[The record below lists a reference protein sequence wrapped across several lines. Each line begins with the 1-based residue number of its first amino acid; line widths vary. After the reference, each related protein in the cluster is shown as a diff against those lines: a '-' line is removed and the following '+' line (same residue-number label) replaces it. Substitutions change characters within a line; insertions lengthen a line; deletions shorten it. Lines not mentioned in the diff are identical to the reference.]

1 MLRTT
6 IKSLLARKLRLTL
19 SALAVVLGVAFVVG
33 AFVLTDTLGHTF
45 TDLFNTV
52 NKNIA
57 VDVRGGEITSGS
69 ANSDGGGREDV
80 PAAAITAIQKVDGVA
95 EVQGN
100 VVDARGNDVSV
111 LGKDGKAL
119 STNGAPII
127 AGNWIQSDR
136 LNEQKVVSGRAPQ
149 QVSATPGA
157 PRGPTEVLMDGRLAD
172 KAGVTVGDTTTV
184 FLPTGQRQVSVV
196 GLVQYSNGKDTL
208 GGESYLFFTTPDA
221 QRLLRVQ
228 GYSDLYVASADGV
241 SQDQLRNRVAA
252 ALPGGLEAV
261 TGTQLADEQAS
272 DLQKGISFLN
282 TFLLVF
288 AAVALFVG
296 AFIIFNTFSILVAQR
311 TRELA
316 LLRALGA
323 SKGQVTRSVLLEA
336 VVVGGLASAIGLGAG
351 IGVAIGLQALFGAF
365 GAGLPSAAP
374 IIELRTV
381 IAAFA
386 VGIIITS
393 VAALLPARRAAKV
406 PPVAAMR
413 DAATAD
419 RSLFR
424 QTIAGI
430 VLTIGGAVAM
440 TFGLTG
446 SGLAVLG
453 LGTVLAFLGVALLS
467 PLVSRPVTGAL
478 GLLFQRSLPGRLG
491 RQNSL
496 RNPRRTASTA
506 AALMIGLALV
516 AAVGVLGSSLKDS
529 VRKIASEAIG
539 ADYIVSPT
547 AVGMGPDAFGA
558 VQKAPGVGMVTGL
571 RGGQAT
577 IDGSDEF
584 PTSVSAAALGTTIEL
599 SQKAGD
605 VKDLGPGTTL
615 ISDDVAKDK
624 KLSVGSTVP
633 VTWEDGDKGSLR
645 VVGVYA
651 SNQLIGKYLVDDSAA
666 SHFHQQLYF
675 AALVKAAPGQDV
687 GQLRQSL
694 DQAMKP
700 FPNIQVQ
707 NQSEFVGD
715 ATKQIDQLVQFFQL
729 LLALSVGIA
738 ILGIVNTLA
747 LSVLERTR
755 ELGLLRAV
763 GMSRRQVKRMVRV
776 ESVLVSVFGG
786 LLGLAVGVVFGVA
799 LQRALI
805 SQGVTELSFP
815 VTQLAV
821 YLLLAAAAGMLAAW
835 LPARRASRLNV
846 LRAVATD

>member
-1 MLRTT
+1 MLRAT
-6 IKSLLARKLRLTL
+6 IKSLLARKLRLTM

-33 AFVLTDTLGHTF
+33 AFVLTDTLGNTF
-45 TDLFNTV
+45 NDLFSSV

-57 VDVRGGEITSGS
+57 VDVRGAEITPGSSNSGGS
-69 ANSDGGGREDV
+69 GRRDV
-80 PAAAITAIQKVDGVA
+80 PAPAVAAIQKVGGVA

-100 VVDARGNDVSV
+100 VVNAQGQVSV
-111 LGKDGKAL
+111 VGKDGKAL
-119 STNGAPII
+119 STNAAPII
-127 AGNWIQSDR
+127 AGNWIDSAR
-136 LNEQKVVSGRAPQ
+136 LNQQKIIAGQ
-149 QVSATPGA
+149 A
-157 PRGPTEVLMDGRLAD
+157 PRGPTEVLLDGRLAE
-172 KAGVTVGDTTTV
+172 KAGVTVGQDTTV
-184 FLPTGQRQVSVV
+184 FLPTGQQQVKVV
-196 GLVQYSNGKDTL
+196 GLVQYLNGKDTL
-208 GGESYLFFTTPDA
+208 GGESYVYFTTEAA
-221 QRLLRVQ
+221 QKLLRVN
-228 GYSDLYVASADGV
+228 GYTDVVVAANDGV
-241 SQDQLRNRVAA
+241 SQTELRDRVSS

-272 DLQKGISFLN
+272 DVQKGIGFLN

-288 AAVALFVG
+288 ASVALFVG

-316 LLRALGA
+316 LMRALGA

-336 VVVGGLASAIGLGAG
+336 VVVGGIASAIGLGAG
-351 IGVAIGLQALFGAF
+351 VGVAIGLQALFGAF
-365 GAGLPSAAP
+365 GAGLPSATP

-386 VGIIITS
+386 VGILITAA
-393 VAALLPARRAAKV
+393 AALMPARRAAKV
-406 PPVAAMR
+406 PPIAAMR

-419 RSLFR
+419 RSLVK
-424 QTIAGI
+424 QTVAGV
-430 VLTIGGAVAM
+430 VLAVGGAVAM

-478 GLLFQRSLPGRLG
+478 GLLFQRGLPGRLG

-529 VRKIASEAIG
+529 VRKIASDAIG

-547 AVGMGPDAFGA
+547 AVGMGPDAFQA
-558 VQKAPGVGMVTGL
+558 VQHVPGAGMVSGL

-577 IDGSDEF
+577 MGGSEEF
-584 PTSVSAAALGTTIEL
+584 PTSLNRSALGTTVDL
-599 SQKAGD
+599 AMTSGKTS
-605 VKDLGPGTTL
+605 DLGPGTTL
-615 ISDDVAKDK
+615 ISDDVAHDK
-624 KLSVGSTVP
+624 HLSVGSTVP
-633 VTWEDGDKGSLR
+633 VTWEDGAKDQLR
-645 VVGVYA
+645 VAGVYQ

-666 SHFHQQLYF
+666 THFRQQLYV
-675 AALVKAAPGQDV
+675 AALVKAAPGADV
-687 GQLRQSL
+687 TQLRGSL
-694 DQAMKP
+694 DQAMQPYK
-700 FPNIQVQ
+700 NIQVQ
-707 NQSEFVGD
+707 DESEFVGD
-715 ATKQIDQLVQFFQL
+715 ATGQIDQLVQFFQL

-776 ESVLVSVFGG
+776 EAVLVSVFGG
-786 LLGLAVGVVFGVA
+786 LLGLAVGVIFGVA
-799 LQRALI
+799 LQKALV

-815 VTQLAV
+815 VGQLAL
-821 YLLLAAAAGMLAAW
+821 YLLLAAVAGVLAAW
-835 LPARRASRLNV
+835 LPARRAAKLNV
-846 LRAVATD
+846 LQAVATD

>member
-1 MLRTT
+1 
-6 IKSLLARKLRLTL
+6 LARKLRLTM

-33 AFVLTDTLGHTF
+33 AFVLTDTLGRTF

-57 VDVRGGEITSGS
+57 VDVRGAEITPGS
-69 ANSDGGGREDV
+69 SDSDGGGRKDV
-80 PAAAITAIQKVDGVA
+80 PASAITAVQRVDGVA

-100 VVDARGNDVSV
+100 IANAQSNQVSV

-127 AGNWIQSDR
+127 AGNWIDSDR
-136 LNEQKVVSGRAPQ
+136 LNEQRVVSGL
-149 QVSATPGA
+149 A
-157 PRGPTEVLMDGRLAD
+157 PRGPTEIVVDGRLAD
-172 KAGVTVGDTTTV
+172 KAGVKVGDTTTV
-184 FLPTGQRQVSVV
+184 FLPTGQQKVTVV
-196 GLVQYSNGKDTL
+196 GLVQYTNGKDTL
-208 GGESYLFFTTPDA
+208 GGESYVYFTTEAA
-221 QRLLRVQ
+221 QRLLRVN
-228 GYSDLYVASADGV
+228 GFSDLYVAAADGV
-241 SQDQLRNRVAA
+241 SQDELRTRVSAV
-252 ALPGGLEAV
+252 LSGGLEAI
-261 TGTQLADEQAS
+261 TGQQLADEQAS
-272 DLQKGISFLN
+272 DIQKGLGFLN

-288 AAVALFVG
+288 ASVALFVG

-311 TRELA
+311 TKELA
-316 LLRALGA
+316 LMRALGA

-336 VVVGGLASAIGLGAG
+336 VVVGGIASAIGLGAG
-351 IGVAIGLQALFGAF
+351 IGVAIGLQALFSAF
-365 GAGLPSAAP
+365 GAGLPSATP
-374 IIELRTV
+374 VLELRTV
-381 IAAFA
+381 IAAFV
-386 VGIIITS
+386 VGIVVTAA
-393 VAALLPARRAAKV
+393 AALLPARRAAKV
-406 PPVAAMR
+406 APVAAMR

-419 RSLFR
+419 RSLVR
-424 QTIAGI
+424 QTIAGA
-430 VLTIGGAVAM
+430 VLTVAGAVAM

-446 SGLAVLG
+446 NGLAILG

-467 PLVSRPVTGAL
+467 PLVSRPVTGTL
-478 GLLFQRSLPGRLG
+478 GLLFQRGLAGKLG
-491 RQNSL
+491 RQNSM

-529 VRKIASEAIG
+529 VRKVASDAIG

-547 AVGMGPDAFGA
+547 AVGMGPDAYGA
-558 VQKAPGVGMVTGL
+558 VQKAPGVGLVTGL

-584 PTSVSAAALGTTIEL
+584 PTSLTPGALGTTVEL
-599 SQKAGD
+599 TQKSG
-605 VKDLGPGTTL
+605 KMSDLGPGTAL
-615 ISDDVAKDK
+615 ISEDVAKDK
-624 KLSVGSTVP
+624 SLSVGSSLP
-633 VTWEDGDKGSLR
+633 VVWEDGEKSSLR
-645 VVGVYA
+645 VAGVYA

-666 SHFHQQLYF
+666 THFRQQLYF

-707 NQSEFVGD
+707 DQSEFVGE
-715 ATKQIDQLVQFFQL
+715 AAAQIDQLVQFFQL
-729 LLALSVGIA
+729 LLALSIGIA

-763 GMSRRQVKRMVRV
+763 GMGRRQVKRMVRV

-786 LLGLAVGVVFGVA
+786 VLGLVVGVIFGVA
-799 LQRALI
+799 LQRALV

-835 LPARRASRLNV
+835 LPARRASKLNV
-846 LRAVATD
+846 LQAVASD

>member
-1 MLRTT
+1 MLHAT
-6 IKSLLARKLRLTL
+6 IKALLARKLRLTL

-33 AFVLTDTLGHTF
+33 AFVLTDTLGNTF
-45 TDLFNTV
+45 TDLFSSV

-57 VDVRGGEITSGS
+57 VDVRGAEITPGS
-69 ANSDGGGREDV
+69 SNSDGAGRRDV
-80 PAAAITAIQKVDGVA
+80 PASAIAAIQRVDGVA

-100 VVDARGNDVSV
+100 VVNAQGQVSV

-119 STNGAPII
+119 STNAAPII
-127 AGNWIQSDR
+127 AGNWIDSAR
-136 LNEQKVVSGRAPQ
+136 LNQQKIVSGQ
-149 QVSATPGA
+149 A
-157 PRGPTEVLMDGRLAD
+157 PRGPTEVLLDGRLAG
-172 KAGVTVGDTTTV
+172 KAGVTVGQDTTV
-184 FLPTGQRQVSVV
+184 FLPTGQQQVKVV
-196 GLVQYSNGKDTL
+196 GLVQYQNGKDTL
-208 GGESYLFFTTPDA
+208 GGESYVYFTTEAA
-221 QRLLRVQ
+221 QKLLRVN
-228 GYSDLYVASADGV
+228 GYSDVVVAANDGV
-241 SQDQLRNRVAA
+241 SQEQLRDRVSST
-252 ALPGGLEAV
+252 LSGGLEAI

-272 DLQKGISFLN
+272 DLQQGIGFLN

-288 AAVALFVG
+288 ASVALFVG

-316 LLRALGA
+316 LMRALGA

-336 VVVGGLASAIGLGAG
+336 VVVGGIASAIGLGAG
-351 IGVAIGLQALFGAF
+351 VGVAIGLQALFGAF
-365 GAGLPSAAP
+365 GAGLPSATP

-386 VGIIITS
+386 VGIIITAA
-393 VAALLPARRAAKV
+393 AALMPARRAAKV
-406 PPVAAMR
+406 PPIAAMR

-419 RSLFR
+419 RSLVR
-424 QTIAGI
+424 QTVAGV
-430 VLTIGGAVAM
+430 VLAVGGAVAM
-440 TFGLTG
+440 TLGLTG

-467 PLVSRPVTGAL
+467 PLVSRPVIGAL
-478 GLLFQRSLPGRLG
+478 GMLFQRRLPGRLG

-529 VRKIASEAIG
+529 VRKIASDAIG

-547 AVGMGPDAFGA
+547 AVGMGPDAFQA

-577 IDGSDEF
+577 VDGSDEF
-584 PTSVSAAALGTTIEL
+584 PTSLNRSALGTTVDL
-599 SQKAGD
+599 AMKSGKTS
-605 VKDLGPGTTL
+605 DLGPGTTL
-615 ISDDVAKDK
+615 ISDDVADDK
-624 KLSVGSTVP
+624 HLSVGSTVP
-633 VTWEDGDKGSLR
+633 VTWEDGAKDRLR
-645 VVGVYA
+645 VVGVYQ

-666 SHFHQQLYF
+666 THFRQQLYF
-675 AALVKAAPGQDV
+675 AALVKAAPGADV
-687 GQLRQSL
+687 TQLRGAL
-694 DQAMKP
+694 DQAMQPYK
-700 FPNIQVQ
+700 NIQVQ
-707 NQSEFVGD
+707 DESEFVGD
-715 ATKQIDQLVQFFQL
+715 ATGQIDQLVQFFQL

-776 ESVLVSVFGG
+776 EAVLVSVFGG
-786 LLGLAVGVVFGVA
+786 LLGLTVGVIFGVA
-799 LQRALI
+799 LQKALV

-815 VTQLAV
+815 VDQLALYV
-821 YLLLAAAAGMLAAW
+821 LLAAVAGVLAAW
-835 LPARRASRLNV
+835 LPARRAAKLNV